1 VTVLHFIG
9 IFPGGFTGLVYGI
22 IFFYLQKFADV
33 AATGSTSWKGVRAST
48 ATSAAKF
55 LPSGVYPD
63 ADAVAIL
70 TTIAETTGRPLPS
83 ILEEFGQ
90 FLAPHLVKV
99 AGPVVDPAWRT
110 LDLIEH
116 TEAIIHTMIRTTTPG
131 AAPPVLEAVRQ
142 SPYELHL
149 VYSSARR
156 LCPLAVG
163 LMRGI
168 AAHYRETIRI
178 EEPSCLLR
186 GDPFCSFVVE
196 HVVTDTR
203 APRSP
208 LTETLVFSP
217 LMDQAKDLAPDPP
230 TAGAG
235 PTAAFVNDANG
246 DVLPTAIG
254 GYKVLATIGRGAMG
268 QVYLAEDDRLDRRV
282 AIKVMHPSR
291 ASDPASRQRFLRESR
306 ATAAVEHPHV
316 VTIHLVGE
324 HRQGGAQSGLPYIV
338 MQCLHGE
345 TLGTYRTKVGRVPLS
360 EALRIGREIAEGLA
374 AAHRRGLVHRDIKP
388 ENIIL
393 EGPAREVKIIDFGLV
408 CDLGDDPSKVPVTVE
423 GAVLGTPAYMA
434 PERISDRPV
443 DARAD
448 LFGLG
453 VMLYELLA
461 DRLPFT
467 GTSMMAMLASIA
479 HGSPTP
485 LRSAAP
491 DVPDDVSKLVMQ
503 MIAHDPAD
511 RPATA
516 EAVVN
521 TIATIE
527 KRLANS

>member
-1 VTVLHFIG
+1 MH
-9 IFPGGFTGLVYGI
+9 GL

-33 AATGSTSWKGVRAST
+33 AAAGSTSWKGVRSSVTTTAS
-48 ATSAAKF
+48 KF
-55 LPSGVYPD
+55 LPSGSYPD

-70 TTIAETTGRPLPS
+70 SSIADTTGRPLPS

-99 AGPVVDPAWRT
+99 ASPVVDPAWRT

-116 TEAIIHTMIRTTTPG
+116 TEAIIHTMVRSTTPG
-131 AAPPVLEAVRQ
+131 AAPPVLETVRQ
-142 SPYELHL
+142 SPDELHL

-168 AAHYRETIRI
+168 AAHYGETIRI
-178 EEPSCLLR
+178 EEPSCALR

-196 HVVTDTR
+196 HVATDTHE
-203 APRSP
+203 PRSP

-217 LMDQAKDLAPDPP
+217 SMDLITDQP
-230 TAGAG
+230 TVGAA
-235 PTAAFVNDANG
+235 PTAAFVSNADR
-246 DVLPTAIG
+246 DVLPSTIG

-268 QVYLAEDDRLDRRV
+268 QVYLAEDDRLERRV
-282 AIKVMHPSR
+282 AIKVMHPAR
-291 ASDPASRQRFLRESR
+291 ASDPASRQRFIRESR
-306 ATAAVEHPHV
+306 ATAAIEHPHV
-316 VTIHLVGE
+316 VTIHQVGE
-324 HRQGGAQSGLPYIV
+324 HRQGSGEVGLPYIV

-345 TLGTYRTKVGRVPLS
+345 TLGTYRAKAGRVPLP
-360 EALRIGREIAEGLA
+360 EALRIGREIADGLA

-393 EGPAREVKIIDFGLV
+393 EGPSREVKIIDFGLV
-408 CDLGDDPSKVPVTVE
+408 RDIGDADSSAHVTVE
-423 GAVLGTPAYMA
+423 GAVVGTPAYMA
-434 PERISDRPV
+434 PERINDRPV

-453 VMLYELLA
+453 VILYELLA
-461 DRLPFT
+461 DQLPFT

-479 HGSPTP
+479 HGSPTR
-485 LRSAAP
+485 LRSVAP

-516 EAVVN
+516 QAVAD
-521 TIATIE
+521 TIAAIE